1 MRVERKVRDTR
12 EERERYG
19 GGKTDSPCTFG
30 HETPELPLAHIT
42 RIWRWGTGSD
52 VVKTEAKL

>member
-1 MRVERKVRDTR
+1 MREERKVRDTR

-19 GGKTDSPCTFG
+19 VGKTDIPCTFG
-30 HETPELPLAHIT
+30 HETPELPPAQIT

-52 VVKTEAKL
+52 VV